1 MKNKSFNS
9 IEKKSKKIC
18 FIPARSGSTRV
29 KNKNIRTL
37 NGRPLIYWTVSKAL
51 NSKQFDKIIFSSDT
65 EKYYNILIKFLKKD
79 KLDYRKLVFD
89 KRASEHSNKKAK
101 IFDYIK
107 YDLSKKFNLKKNDL
121 LVQML
126 PTCPLRSINSIKK
139 AINYSILNNKNTFSA
154 CEYDFHLK
162 FCFSINKKKWKS
174 VFKKS
179 PMISGNTQSQSQKK
193 YYHPTGVINC
203 LFVKTLN
210 KNSKSIYEGALPL
223 VIPRSESFDIDT
235 EDDFKIL
242 KKIFNN

>member
-1 MKNKSFNS
+1 MK
-9 IEKKSKKIC
+9 KKNIIC

-29 KNKNIRTL
+29 KNKNIRII
-37 NGRPLIYWTVSKAL
+37 NGRPLVYWTVIKAL
-51 NSKQFDKIIFSSDT
+51 NSKLFDKIIFSSDSNR
-65 EKYYNILIKFLKKD
+65 YYKILINFLKKD
-79 KLDYRKLVFD
+79 KINLNKLVFD
-89 KRASEHSNKKAK
+89 KRVIKHSKTEAK

-107 YDLSKKFNLKKNDL
+107 YDLLKKFKFKNNDL

-139 AINYSILNNKNTFSA
+139 AVNFSITKNKNVFSA

-162 FCFSINKKKWKS
+162 FSFSINLEKWKP

-179 PMISGNTQSQSQKK
+179 PMVTGYTQSQSQKK

-210 KNSKSIYEGALPL
+210 KDNKTIYEGALPVVL
-223 VIPRSESFDIDT
+223 SKSESFDVDT
-235 EDDFKIL
+235 EDDLKIL
-242 KKIFNN
+242 KKIL